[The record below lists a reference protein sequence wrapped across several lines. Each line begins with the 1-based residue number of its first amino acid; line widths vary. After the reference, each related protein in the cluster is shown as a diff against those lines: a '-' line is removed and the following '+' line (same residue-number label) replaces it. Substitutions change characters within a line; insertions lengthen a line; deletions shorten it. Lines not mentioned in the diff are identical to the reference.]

1 MEVDMYLDTLILTR
15 FKSCKL
21 TKAKFQPDLAVLV
34 GPNSGGKSNLIDALR
49 LLTPPLNGRR
59 DRYPEPDDLQR
70 GADET
75 NFLVEGR
82 FSGLSL
88 AQKGLL
94 ITAVPDPTQD
104 LAIFGLRHDTE
115 AGKSTRGHTTYWAGK
130 FQETSPEPGST
141 DLIRHVYLPPL
152 RDAQQALGS
161 GSATR
166 VATLIQHFLAEDE
179 EDDFKAHYQRDDAA
193 PHRVVNEI
201 NTEISAALSDLT
213 SGVRPHDAALGF
225 KSDSLFDVARDLR
238 FRIADA
244 GLDLEEIRMSGLGY
258 ANLLYMATVIVEL
271 AKAREADLTL
281 FLVEEPEAHLHPQLQ
296 MLVLDFLLGQ
306 AKQSIERP
314 LISGE
319 PEGRIQVIVTT
330 HSPNLTAWVSPKHLV
345 VVRPIKDDTVAPPV
359 HRTACVPIAELGV
372 DDKTLNKVSRY
383 LDVTRSA
390 MLFGGRVLLVEGI
403 AEALLVPVFAK
414 HVVFREA
421 PASWK
426 RFQGAVL
433 ASIEGVDFKPYVEIL
448 LRQHDGQHVV
458 DHIVIVTDADP
469 SVPGNR
475 QEELEALA
483 DGFGSRDKLSVHVN
497 QRTLEHELFL
507 AGNEALLKKVFV
519 EIYPKS
525 EHRWQ
530 EDVEIFEDDSC
541 RADAFIELLD
551 DKKIRKGD
559 FAQHLAQMIQ
569 EGEAVTV
576 PDYLRQAINA
586 VVTE

>member
-1 MEVDMYLDTLILTR
+1 MHLDTLKLTR

-21 TKAKFQPDLAVLV
+21 TKIKLQPDLAVLV

-70 GADET
+70 GSTET
-75 NFLVEGR
+75 NFLIEGH
-82 FSGLSL
+82 FSSLSV

-94 ITAVPDPTQD
+94 VSAVPDPTQD
-104 LAIFGLRHDTE
+104 LAIFGIRHDTE
-115 AGKSTRGHTTYWAGK
+115 VGKSARGRSTYWAGK
-130 FQETSPEPGST
+130 FHETSPEPGST

-179 EDDFKAHYQRDDAA
+179 EENFKNHYQRDDDA
-193 PHRVVNEI
+193 PHPVVTDI
-201 NTEISAALSDLT
+201 NTAIGNALADLT
-213 SGVRPHDAALGF
+213 SGVRPHAAELSF
-225 KSDSLFDVARDLR
+225 KTDTLFDVARDLR

-244 GLDLEEIRMSGLGY
+244 GLDLEEIRMASLGY

-306 AKQSIERP
+306 AKQSRERP
-314 LISGE
+314 MEPGE

-345 VVRPIKDDTVAPPV
+345 VVRPVKDDTVEPPV
-359 HRTACVPIAELGV
+359 LRTACVPIAELGV

-403 AEALLVPVFAK
+403 AEALIVPVLAK

-433 ASIEGVDFKPYVEIL
+433 ASIEGVDFKPYVDIL
-448 LRQHDGQHVV
+448 LRQHGRQHVA
-458 DHIVIVTDADP
+458 DHVVIITDADP

-475 QEELEALA
+475 QDELEALA
-483 DGFGSRDKLSVHVN
+483 GTFGSRDKLSVYVN
-497 QRTLEHELFL
+497 QRTFEHELFV
-507 AGNEALLKKVFV
+507 AGNEALLKKVFI
-519 EIYPKS
+519 EIYPQS

-530 EDVEIFEDDSC
+530 EDVGIFEDDAC
-541 RADAFIELLD
+541 RADAFVELLA
-551 DKKIRKGD
+551 DKQTRKGD

-569 EGEAVTV
+569 EGEAIIV
-576 PDYLRQAINA
+576 PDYLLQAINA
-586 VVTE
+586 VVAE